1 MKIGRILF
9 LMSAL
14 AFSQAGM
21 ANHQASDKNS
31 AADKMWVLD
40 VDKQLEY
47 CHKQV
52 GRALDELRQKD
63 GSYDFLM
70 EPRNILKGDRQKGW
84 NCRKATPEE
93 WCDGFWPGIFWMDY
107 QNTELAYSEYESRLP
122 KYTDHA
128 QIKEW
133 AKEPMAFC
141 NALELIDPKT
151 ATTLA
156 PNEVCTISSHIRSTS
171 ESHHAPAEGLPF
183 ATAFVR

>member
-63 GSYDFLM
+63 GSYDFSM
-70 EPRNILKGDRQKGW
+70 EPAQYPEGRQ
-84 NCRKATPEE
+84 
-93 WCDGFWPGIFWMDY
+93 
-107 QNTELAYSEYESRLP
+107 TEGMELP
-122 KYTDHA
+122 
-128 QIKEW
+128 QG
-133 AKEPMAFC
+133 
-141 NALELIDPKT
+141 N
-151 ATTLA
+151 
-156 PNEVCTISSHIRSTS
+156 S
-171 ESHHAPAEGLPF
+171 
-183 ATAFVR
+183 

>member
-63 GSYDFLM
+63 GSYDFSM

-93 WCDGFWPGIFWMDY
+93 WCDRFCRAFSGWIIRTPRM
-107 QNTELAYSEYESRLP
+107 RL
-122 KYTDHA
+122 YA
-128 QIKEW
+128 RLLR
-133 AKEPMAFC
+133 A
-141 NALELIDPKT
+141 
-151 ATTLA
+151 
-156 PNEVCTISSHIRSTS
+156 IRN
-171 ESHHAPAEGLPF
+171 L
-183 ATAFVR
+183 